1 MVWFTSDLHINH
13 DNIIK
18 YCKRPFTSTEDMNE
32 SLIKRWNSKV
42 SQDDIVYVVGDVFLG
57 DPAQAAPIVQ
67 RLNGKK
73 ILILGNHDR
82 SPKTMIAS
90 GFNEVHRRL
99 EITLRDGR
107 KALLSHKP
115 LPEMLL
121 REYDLQIHGHRHV
134 EPAVSGKR
142 INVCVD
148 LWGYEPVHE
157 SEICDIILNPELDSS
172 EYHANISH
180 NSLSV
185 SINARVKRED
195 LDGLI
200 DYLSEY
206 RHKIWK

>member
-1 MVWFTSDLHINH
+1 
-13 DNIIK
+13 
-18 YCKRPFTSTEDMNE
+18 MNE
-32 SLIKRWNSKV
+32 CLIERWNSKV

-57 DPAQAAPIVQ
+57 DPTHATPIVQ
-67 RLNGKK
+67 QLNGKK

-82 SPKTMIAS
+82 SPKTMLAS
-90 GFNEVHRRL
+90 GFIEVHRRL
-99 EITLRDGR
+99 EITLRDGK

-121 REYDLQIHGHRHV
+121 KEYDLQIHGHRHT
-134 EPAVSGKR
+134 EPAVLGKK

-157 SEICDIILNPELDSS
+157 SEICDIILNSELDSS

-185 SINARVKRED
+185 SINAKVKRED

-200 DYLSEY
+200 DHLNEY